1 MGSQTVKHDL
11 KTKQQQQQHTC
22 YSAYN
27 RPLQPLYQVNSN
39 AFFKIQLK

>member
-1 MGSQTVKHDL
+1 MGSQTVEHNL
-11 KTKQQQQQHTC
+11 KIKQQQQQHTS

-39 AFFKIQLK
+39 TFIKIQLK